1 MDYEEKRMVLGRL
14 RYLERPVT
22 FGGVW
27 DGTEIVA
34 KEFGISVDEV
44 LEIKEEL
51 EDEGV

>member
-1 MDYEEKRMVLGRL
+1 MDYEEKTLVIARL
-14 RYLERPVT
+14 RHLERPIT
-22 FGGVW
+22 LGGTW

-44 LEIKEEL
+44 LEIEKEL

>member
-1 MDYEEKRMVLGRL
+1 MEYEEKRMVLARL
-14 RYLERPVT
+14 RYFERPVP

-27 DGTEIVA
+27 DGTVMVA
-34 KEFGISVDEV
+34 DEFGISVQEV

>member
-1 MDYEEKRMVLGRL
+1 MNYEEKILVLARL
-14 RYLERPVT
+14 RHLERPVT

-34 KEFGISVDEV
+34 NEFGISVEEV